1 MLFILT
7 NTQDHHRIWFR
18 NANSNEPQNGKQEY
32 KDEYAKISSV
42 EGPFGIFK
50 EQFQLEK
57 EVVTGMIKTEERI
70 NLDALVYNLIQL
82 YNIKKEIE
90 NTTEDLEDFCEST
103 SIKNQLKLDV
113 TIF

>member
-1 MLFILT
+1 M
-7 NTQDHHRIWFR
+7 NHKM
-18 NANSNEPQNGKQEY
+18 EKQEY
-32 KDEYAKISSV
+32 EDEYSKRSSV

-57 EVVTGMIKTEERI
+57 EVVVGMIKTEERI
-70 NLDALVYNLIQL
+70 NLDALAYNLIRL
-82 YNIKKEIE
+82 YNIKQKIE

-103 SIKNQLKLDV
+103 SIKNQLQLTA